1 MKIEKNQEISDTLN
15 KMPFVFGTALG
26 TIPEDETKAKEL
38 TDEFLGLLDHAS
50 NILRDDRNI
59 KLLGQLGKD
68 FKINKKGDK

>member
-1 MKIEKNQEISDTLN
+1 MKIEKNQEIRETLS
-15 KMPFVFGTALG
+15 KLCPSFGRALACDG
-26 TIPEDETKAKEL
+26 DDKIKAKEL